1 MIDVS
6 RLPNCHPDEKMVYFL
21 RRHPITLSGVF
32 LGYLLV
38 LLLPILSG
46 SFLASTRPDLI
57 QDPIIFPV
65 IVLGGSLFFL
75 FCWLFLFQVFLD
87 YYLDV
92 WVVTNQRIL
101 NITQTGLFH
110 RQVSELRL
118 YRVQD
123 ATASLNGFWNT
134 FFNYGAIEIQTAGEH
149 ARFVFEDISHPQD
162 VAKKIMQLAEIDR
175 KTSIGDVIE
184 ELDVESEK
192 PENRRDHHPRR

>member
-21 RRHPITLSGVF
+21 RRHPITLSGVV
-32 LGYLLV
+32 LGYILVV
-38 LLLPILSG
+38 LLPFFAG
-46 SFLASTRPDLI
+46 SFLANARPDII
-57 QDPIIFPV
+57 QDPVLFP
-65 IVLGGSLFFL
+65 ILVLGGSLFFL

-92 WVVTNQRIL
+92 WVVTNKRIL

-134 FFNYGAIEIQTAGEH
+134 FFNYGEIEIQTAGERT
-149 ARFVFEDISHPQD
+149 RFVFEDISNPQD
-162 VAKKIMQLAEIDR
+162 VSKRIMQLAEIDR
-175 KTSIGDVIE
+175 KSSIGDVIE
-184 ELDVESEK
+184 ELDVESEAR
-192 PENRRDHHPRR
+192 EHETGHGPRR